1 MKERREIVR
10 LEDYLDEKDLDYS
23 DVILKKEN
31 GEIIES
37 YGCLKRNCQVI
48 KVEGKEITVR

>member
-1 MKERREIVR
+1 MR

-23 DVILKKEN
+23 DVVLKKEN
-31 GEIIES
+31 GKIIEL
-37 YGCLKRNCQVI
+37 YGCLIRHCQVV

>member
-1 MKERREIVR
+1 MR

-31 GEIIES
+31 GKIIES
-37 YGCLKRNCQVI
+37 YGCLIRNCQVI

>member
-1 MKERREIVR
+1 MR
-10 LEDYLDEKDLDYS
+10 LEDYLDEHDLDYS

-37 YGCLKRNCQVI
+37 YGCLIRHCEVI
-48 KVEGKEITVR
+48 SVEGKQFTVR